1 MTFCLKIMLKYLIEV
16 VQELTLPLLLVAVLC
31 ALHRLRGG
39 TFKAVRWALVLAFAA
54 ALAVGYLKLNTR
66 VVNQE
71 YLNFATTSLWL
82 MAVLVYLAVLWTEG
96 MLSSRLPY
104 LMSALPA
111 ILLPWLVFALTFY
124 PLPNFLLHPTDF
136 VLADQSIYS
145 NDFLFKSIGYLASLT
160 LVLTLAY
167 ALYLVLVR
175 LPYRTVRVLV
185 TVLLLIELS
194 LIVSELYSFLLVRR
208 FVPMNR
214 TLFALIKFSFNNA
227 DFFLIAALAVGA
239 AGALRLMIL
248 NGAPLGEFANPA
260 LRRRQLAIQKRAN
273 RLAVLYL
280 TCAVLAVFVLTMVQS
295 YANRGFTLSAAEPFE
310 LKSDLIEIPLER
322 INDGHLHRFSY
333 AASDGTEVRFI
344 VIRKNAVAFG
354 VGLDACEICGNTGYY
369 ERDGQVICMLCDV
382 VMNINTI
389 GYKGGCNPIPLGYSI
404 EEGNMVINTVD
415 LEREKKRF
423 K

>member
-1 MTFCLKIMLKYLIEV
+1 MLKYLIEV

-39 TFKAVRWALVLAFAA
+39 TFIAVRWALVLAFAA

-111 ILLPWLVFALTFY
+111 ILLPWLVFTLTFY

-310 LKSDLIEIPLER
+310 LKGDLIEIPLER

-404 EEGNMVINTVD
+404 EEGNMVIKTVD